1 MLKRRLLVPVAVLAL
16 MPAAHKAQ
24 AAVPPQLLCTDTK
37 KVNCFRDEI
46 FILDGA
52 TVVEVTGTTGET
64 IRETIAKNCQVDT
77 VAGKQKPIC
86 GDLLYKDAAIV
97 VARTLREAGL
107 SQTKWDTF
115 SIFGAGF
122 PAERKVTGSGGGIG
136 PAFYRAEGVN
146 EVDGIGKPLRK
157 RGSYPY
163 IGHIAG
169 GSTTNFGTFRAPDLA
184 PPAGLTKW
192 PEPDPAGVLGYAESY
207 PECDGDSI
215 CFSGF
220 QNGFQALA
228 GAVGQLFGPY
238 VDSGLDDR
246 LLRRDDAQGLPQNPN
261 PAKRSGMT
269 RPPGGKAGLVAQ
281 TGARVWNSLLSF
293 DASLMGGN
301 RWRVN
306 GDGISE
312 TTFPSEFWAAS
323 APFVGK
329 PLSRFHPIELY
340 LMGLVPSAGLQPITD
355 YTDRTGIKVQTKR
368 LEEIFG
374 SAFAGAVESFG
385 QLPYVPIAVKDTTED
400 GSYTFTKSDRQL
412 DPIRSIVGAYGERSP
427 EFSAAPHTHR
437 MLWVVVTKP
446 NDPEQSEQQINYMLR
461 WRRAWNAYYYMLTSY
476 RGRMISTADTL
487 NDDSPYWEFGQPID
501 DEKTFS
507 PTGGLQVEFP
517 EPKAL
522 PGSPVIGSFARVLQ
536 TPGAAGELVFTTHP
550 NQPPVLIKGDQQH
563 PGAINSFAV
572 RMRLPV
578 EGPKQSA
585 ALMQLEGGVSIR
597 VPSDPASFL
606 IADGKF
612 HTYSADL
619 SKVPTFINRDFG
631 GFSFVPSTA
640 PATDLDIDFIRFA
653 WVKPEDLGDKD
664 ASCEG
669 APKPDG
675 FINTEDNCPNQ
686 YNPLQEDADGNGIGD
701 ACEDF
706 DQDGTGNL
714 CDNCPTLTNSRQRDR
729 DSDGRGDACDQSP
742 GGGCFLQPE
751 SVANRSPRGIALGLL
766 FGFALVAAVVR
777 KRRKTASTR

>member
-24 AAVPPQLLCTDTK
+24 AAVPPELLCTDTK

-52 TVVEVTGTTGET
+52 TVVEVPSTTGET
-64 IRETIAKNCQVDT
+64 IRESIAKNCLIDT

-86 GDLLYKDAAIV
+86 TDLLYAKAAIIV
-97 VARTLREAGL
+97 EQTFRGTGL
-107 SQTKWDTF
+107 AQTKWDTI
-115 SIFGAGF
+115 SVFGAGF
-122 PAERKVTGSGGGIG
+122 PAERKVTGTGGGIG
-136 PAFYRAEGVN
+136 PAFYRVDGVN
-146 EVDGIGKPLRK
+146 EVDGIGKSVRK
-157 RGSYPY
+157 RGAYPY
-163 IGHIAG
+163 IGYIAG
-169 GSTTNFGTFRAPDLA
+169 GSTTNFGNFIAPDLA

-192 PEPDPAGVLGYAESY
+192 PEPDPAGVIGYTESY

-215 CFSGF
+215 CFPGF

-228 GAVGQLFGPY
+228 AAVGQLFGPY
-238 VDSGLDDR
+238 VESGLDDR
-246 LLRRDDAQGLPQNPN
+246 LLRSDDAKGIPQGPSPT
-261 PAKRSGMT
+261 KRSGIT
-269 RPPGGKAGLVAQ
+269 KPPGSKASLVAQ
-281 TGARVWNSLLSF
+281 TGARIWNSLLSF

-301 RWRVN
+301 RWRIN

-329 PLSRFHPIELY
+329 PMSRFHPIELY
-340 LMGLVPSAGLQPITD
+340 LMGLVPSASLQRITD
-355 YTDRTGIKVQTKR
+355 YTDRTGIEVQTKR
-368 LEEIFG
+368 LQEVFG
-374 SAFAGAVESFG
+374 SSFAGLVESFG
-385 QLPYVPIAVKDTTED
+385 QLPFVPIAVKDTIEGGSRVFTE
-400 GSYTFTKSDRQL
+400 SDRQF
-412 DPIRSIVGAYGERSP
+412 DPVRSILGVYGERSP
-427 EFSAAPHTHR
+427 EFSEAPHTHR

-446 NDPEQSEQQINYMLR
+446 NDPEQTEQQINYMLR

-476 RGRMISTADTL
+476 RGRMITTADTL
-487 NDDSPYWEFGQPID
+487 ADDSPYWEFGQPID

-507 PTGGLQVEFP
+507 PEGGLQVDFP
-517 EPKAL
+517 GPQAT
-522 PGSPVIGSFARVLQ
+522 PGSPVIASFAHVLQ
-536 TPGAAGELVFTTHP
+536 TPGTTGELVFTPHA
-550 NQPPVLIKGDQQH
+550 NQPAVLIKGDQQH

-572 RMRLPV
+572 RMRLPID
-578 EGPKQSA
+578 GPTQSA
-585 ALMQLEGGVSIR
+585 AVMQLEGGVNIR
-597 VPSDPASFL
+597 VPSDPGSFL

-631 GFSFVPSTA
+631 DFSFVPSTA
-640 PATDLDIDFIRFA
+640 PATNLDIEFIRFA

-664 ASCEG
+664 ASCAG
-669 APKPDG
+669 VPKPDG
-675 FINTEDNCPNQ
+675 FINTEDNCPNE

-701 ACEDF
+701 ACEDY

-729 DSDGRGDACDQSP
+729 DSDGRGDACDTSP

-751 SVANRSPRGIALGLL
+751 SVANGSPRTVALGFL
-766 FGFALVAAVVR
+766 FAFALVARAVQ
-777 KRRKTASTR
+777 KRRKQLFRL